1 MVARKEIREQVL
13 AQVIDVIKQARANGE
28 PEMAV
33 VARTFP
39 GMPDAIYWE
48 AFCDLDNAEI
58 DAWWEAVEKTIDGE
72 IIRNAVAHVG
82 GKDNG

>member
-1 MVARKEIREQVL
+1 MAPRKEIHEQVL
-13 AQVIDVIKQARANGE
+13 AQVIEVIKQARANGE

-39 GMPDAIYWE
+39 GMPDAIYW
-48 AFCDLDNAEI
+48 AAYCDLDNAEI

-72 IIRNAVAHVG
+72 IIRNALS
-82 GKDNG
+82 KIT